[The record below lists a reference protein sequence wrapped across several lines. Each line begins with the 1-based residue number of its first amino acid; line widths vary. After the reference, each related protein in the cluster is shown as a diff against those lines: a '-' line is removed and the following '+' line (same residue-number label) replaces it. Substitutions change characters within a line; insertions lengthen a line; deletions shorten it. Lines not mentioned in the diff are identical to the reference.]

1 MKQFKEERFVK
12 KRLKE
17 TALVR
22 INKAT
27 ESYLQTKR
35 TAMEKILDILTAFY
49 KYKKVYEKRCQVIM
63 KQYDLRLADIEILY
77 YVSQAGSKN
86 MAKDIVDLGMSKA
99 NVSKSVDHIRE
110 KGYVTLY
117 EDKEDRRCV
126 HIEVTEAAEPILREV
141 RQIRK
146 EMGKALTEGIPRE
159 NIDTMKRVMQQMQQ
173 NLSRELTEAEQH

>member
-1 MKQFKEERFVK
+1 
-12 KRLKE
+12 
-17 TALVR
+17 
-22 INKAT
+22 
-27 ESYLQTKR
+27 
-35 TAMEKILDILTAFY
+35 MEKILDILTAFY

-126 HIEVTEAAEPILREV
+126 HIEVTEAAEPILQEV

-173 NLSRELTEAEQH
+173 NLSRELTETEQH